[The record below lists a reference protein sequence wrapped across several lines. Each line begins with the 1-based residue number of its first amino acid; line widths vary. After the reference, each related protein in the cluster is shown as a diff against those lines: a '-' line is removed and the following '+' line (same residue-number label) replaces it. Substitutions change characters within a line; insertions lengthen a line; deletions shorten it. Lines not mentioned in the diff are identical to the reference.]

1 MEDQRC
7 GSSDSRGRVEI
18 PSIPGRHVTRGR
30 SRGTVE
36 PRLERA
42 AVEFRVLGPLEVSRG
57 GRPLSIAGK
66 PAALLALFLVH
77 ANEVVSRDRLID
89 ALWEEQPPET
99 AQKALQVYVSKLR
112 KTLGR
117 DVLLTRGP
125 GYMLQLEQ
133 GCLDLERFEELVEQA
148 RGAVPETATAK
159 LEEALSLWRGPPFA
173 DFAYDRFA
181 RSEIARLEELRLE
194 AVEGRIEAD
203 LALGRHAELIG
214 ELEGLVADH
223 PLRERLRG
231 QLMLALY
238 RSGRQA
244 EALEV
249 YQDTRRVL
257 VEELGIEP
265 TRAVHDLERAI
276 LVQDPALDVLPR
288 RVEDQPRAEAEK
300 PPVAPSPTA
309 RPGQERKLASVL
321 FADLV
326 GSTTL
331 GEQDPERTRVLIERF
346 YDAMAEEIERV
357 GGTAEKFIGD
367 AVMAAF
373 GVPAAQEDHAE
384 RALHAALAMR
394 GRFQALFGD
403 SLSLRIGVNTGEV
416 VAGQAREG
424 GSFVTGDAVN
434 VAARLEQAAAPGEIL
449 VGERTVAAVRGAF
462 GFGSSATAEAKGKER
477 GIACRPLLHA
487 VSLTRP
493 RGVAGLRRS
502 FVGRE
507 RELELLRAAHERAGH
522 GREPHLVTITGDAG
536 VGKTSLVRELWDW
549 LRAQSP
555 EPLLRAG
562 RCLPYGRGVTYWPL
576 GEVLKEHLGIL
587 GSDPPEAVRERLGER
602 EILGLTLGL
611 EVAAELHPLVAR
623 ERLHE
628 AWVEL
633 LDEVVAVRPVVVL
646 VEDLHWAE
654 EPLFDLLDRL
664 LRDVSGPLLLLATA
678 RPELLTGR
686 PSWGAGRRN
695 ATQLWLEPL
704 SLEEAARVL
713 DELLGS
719 ELPAGL
725 RQLVLENVEG
735 NPFFLEELIGALVD
749 RGFLAPDDK
758 GWHLHDLPARFD
770 VPDSVQSVLAARID
784 LLGAAEKAALQAAS
798 VVGRVF
804 WAGPLI
810 ELLGGVEADLGVLV
824 ERDFIRR
831 RAVSSIAGEREFG
844 FKHALT
850 RDVAY
855 QSLPKARRAHLHAAL
870 AAWLERVGEGR
881 DEHAP
886 LLAHHYANSVKPEDL
901 DLAWPGEE
909 DEAERLREKATAW
922 LRRAAELAAG
932 RYALDEQISLLE
944 RAVGLEPNEAEQAE
958 LWRAIAQANLLKYD
972 QSEFRA
978 ATIKA
983 IEGSAGSQAADLYS
997 WLAFWDAFRWGHAE
1011 DRELIEVWIGQALEH
1026 AAPDSAARARALV
1039 ARSYCRPEEAEGAA
1053 REASAIAERLPD
1065 LELRSFAFHALAD
1078 AVLAQGRYDEA
1089 RNWAERRLE
1098 LLDRIGD
1105 PDHIADVYWS
1115 AIPGYLGRGYFGDAR
1130 RLAEQH
1136 DEVTSRLSPH
1146 HRLHGVAFLLEVE
1159 ELAANWQRI
1168 RELTPRAEHAVEMS
1182 TPCIHR
1188 PRSLIVCALAAACLG
1203 DEEETQ
1209 RLEKAA
1215 DSLRTEEY
1223 GRVVDTRIRLALAH
1237 GDLER
1242 VKKLLTESAPRKTL
1256 IRSTKLAPVA
1266 ARLDALAALRQ
1277 SHQVEEE
1284 APSWLQ
1290 PETYLEPF
1298 ALRALGAMRED
1309 EELIGRAVAG
1319 FNAMGLDWH
1328 AAQTRALL

>member
-1 MEDQRC
+1 MPRPRPLRDAAP
-7 GSSDSRGRVEI
+7 GS
-18 PSIPGRHVTRGR
+18 
-30 SRGTVE
+30 
-36 PRLERA
+36 A
-42 AVEFRVLGPLEVSRG
+42 G
-57 GRPLSIAGK
+57 GRA
-66 PAALLALFLVH
+66 
-77 ANEVVSRDRLID
+77 RDR
-89 ALWEEQPPET
+89 
-99 AQKALQVYVSKLR
+99 R
-112 KTLGR
+112 R
-117 DVLLTRGP
+117 
-125 GYMLQLEQ
+125 QLH
-133 GCLDLERFEELVEQA
+133 
-148 RGAVPETATAK
+148 
-159 LEEALSLWRGPPFA
+159 EALSLWRGPPFA

-181 RSEIARLEELRLE
+181 RPEIARLEELRLVALE
-194 AVEGRIEAD
+194 ERIEAD
-203 LALGRHAELIG
+203 LALGRHAELVG
-214 ELEGLVADH
+214 ELEGLMAEH

-249 YQDTRRVL
+249 YQDTRRLL

-265 TRAVHDLERAI
+265 GRAVHDLERAI

-288 RVEDQPRAEAEK
+288 ARPEAE
-300 PPVAPSPTA
+300 PPPEAERPHTEPAAAVS
-309 RPGQERKLASVL
+309 PGQERKLASVL

-326 GSTTL
+326 GSTEL
-331 GEQDPERTRVLIERF
+331 GEQDPERTRALLERF
-346 YDAMAEEIERV
+346 YDAMAEEIERA

-367 AVMAAF
+367 AVMAVF
-373 GVPAAQEDHAE
+373 GVPAAHEDHAE

-394 GRFQALFGD
+394 GRFQELFGD
-403 SLSLRIGVNTGEV
+403 SLGLRIGVNTGEV

-434 VAARLEQAAAPGEIL
+434 VAARLEEAAAAGEIL
-449 VGERTVAAVRGAF
+449 VGERTVAAARGAF
-462 GFGSSATAEAKGKER
+462 EFGGPTTAGAKGKAQ
-477 GIACRPLLHA
+477 GIACRRLLRA

-507 RELELLRAAHERAGH
+507 RELELLTATYERAVH
-522 GREPHLVTITGDAG
+522 AREPHVVTITGDAG

-562 RCLPYGRGVTYWPL
+562 RCLPYGRGITYWPL
-576 GEVLKEHLGIL
+576 GDVLKEHLGIL
-587 GSDPPEAVRERLGER
+587 ESDPPKTVRERLGAR

-611 EVAAELHPLVAR
+611 DVVPELHPLAAR

-633 LDEVVAVRPVVVL
+633 LDELVAVRPAAVL

-654 EPLFDLLDRL
+654 EPLFELLDRL

-678 RPELLTGR
+678 RPELLDGR

-704 SLEEAARVL
+704 SLAEAARML
-713 DELLGS
+713 EELLGS

-725 RQLVLENVEG
+725 RKLVLENAEG
-735 NPFFLEELIGALVD
+735 NPFFLEELIAALVD
-749 RGFLAPDDK
+749 RGFLAPEDG
-758 GWHLHDLPARFD
+758 GWYLRDLPARFD

-804 WAGPLI
+804 WAGPVI

-844 FKHALT
+844 FKHAVT

-855 QSLPKARRAHLHAAL
+855 ESLPKARRAHLHAAL
-870 AAWLERVGEGR
+870 ADWI
-881 DEHAP
+881 EHASASGQTREQAP
-886 LLAHHYANSVKPEDL
+886 LLAHHYAEAVKPEDL

-909 DEAERLREKATAW
+909 DEAERLRAKATAW

-944 RAVGLEPNEAEQAE
+944 RAIELEPNEAERAE
-958 LWRAIAQANLLKYD
+958 LWRAIARANLLKYD
-972 QSEFRA
+972 QSAFRA
-978 ATIKA
+978 ATLKA
-983 IEGSAGSQAADLYS
+983 IEGSADSQAADLYS

-1011 DRELIEVWIGQALEH
+1011 DREVIEGWIEKALER
-1026 AAPDSAARARALV
+1026 AAPDSAARARSLV
-1039 ARSYCRPEEAEGAA
+1039 ARSYCRPDEAEAAA
-1053 REASAIAERLPD
+1053 REACAIAERLPD
-1065 LELRSFAFHALAD
+1065 LELRSYAFHALAD
-1078 AVLAQGRYDEA
+1078 AVLAEGRYDEA
-1089 RNWAERRLE
+1089 REWAERRLG

-1115 AIPGYLGRGYFGDAR
+1115 AIPGYLGRGRFDDAR
-1130 RLAEQH
+1130 RLAELH

-1159 ELAANWQRI
+1159 ELAANWRRI
-1168 RELTPRAEHAVEMS
+1168 RELTPRAEQAVEAS

-1188 PRSLIVCALAAACLG
+1188 PRSLVVCALAAACLG
-1203 DEEETQ
+1203 DEEEAQ

-1215 DSLRTEEY
+1215 GSLGAQEY
-1223 GRVVDTRIRLALAH
+1223 GRVVDTRIRLALAR
-1237 GDLER
+1237 GD
-1242 VKKLLTESAPRKTL
+1242 VKTIKKLLGESTVPHKTL

-1277 SHQVEEE
+1277 RDRVEVE

-1298 ALRALGAMRED
+1298 ALRALGVVRED
-1309 EELIGRAVAG
+1309 EALIGRAVAG
-1319 FNAMGLDWH
+1319 FDAMGLDWH